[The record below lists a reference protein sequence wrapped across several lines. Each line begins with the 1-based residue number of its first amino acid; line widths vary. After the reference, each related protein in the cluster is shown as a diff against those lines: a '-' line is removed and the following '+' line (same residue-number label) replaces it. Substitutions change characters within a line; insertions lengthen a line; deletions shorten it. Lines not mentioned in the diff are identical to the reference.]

1 MRHLGKWLMA
11 LGLLAIVPA
20 ASDAA
25 LWGGNSAQ
33 NQQAAKQKNQ
43 KAANEVAGALRGAKL
58 QGYDIGIE
66 VKEGTAILT
75 GEVTDAAQKD
85 KATQVASKAKGVKK
99 VDNRLVVSPPK
110 AVAAKKAEKEI
121 QQAAVAAESA
131 PPTNQEMAERIAGAL
146 GKAGMSGFDLEVR
159 FQEGQALIGG
169 AVATP
174 AQRARIT
181 QVVSG
186 LDGVATVDNK
196 VTVTPQAAV
205 RRPAGPPPYANQ
217 AAYGG
222 GQMRAPIHPAA
233 YQQEGGPMPGG
244 PMPGGPMPGGPMG
257 GAMPGMPM
265 PPMPMGRSNA
275 GQINDMPNLPNY
287 AWPSYAQ
294 YPNSAAI
301 TYPKEYS
308 ASAWPYIGPF
318 YPYPQVPLGWRS
330 AQLEWDDGHWNLNFR
345 PRTEKWF
352 WFLKPDNW

>member
-25 LWGGNSAQ
+25 LWGNSAQ

-66 VKEGTAILT
+66 VKDGTAILT
-75 GEVTDAAQKD
+75 GEVTDASQKD
-85 KATQVASKAKGVKK
+85 KATQVAAKAKGVKK

-110 AVAAKKAEKEI
+110 AVAAKKAQSVI
-121 QQAAVAAESA
+121 QQSSAAEDT
-131 PPTNQEMAERIAGAL
+131 PPSNQEMAERIAGVL
-146 GKAGMSGFDLEVR
+146 GQAGMSGFDLEVR
-159 FQEGQALIGG
+159 FQDGQAVIGG
-169 AVATP
+169 AVANP
-174 AQRARIT
+174 SQRARIT
-181 QVVSG
+181 QVVSSLPG
-186 LDGVATVDNK
+186 IETVDNK
-196 VTVTPQAAV
+196 VVVTPQAA
-205 RRPAGPPPYANQ
+205 RRPVGPPRYVNQ
-217 AAYGG
+217 AAYQGG
-222 GQMRAPIHPAA
+222 PMRAPIHPAA
-233 YQQEGGPMPGG
+233 FQQEGGPMPGG
-244 PMPGGPMPGGPMG
+244 G
-257 GAMPGMPM
+257 MPGMPM
-265 PPMPMGRSNA
+265 PPIPMGRSNA
-275 GQINDMPNLPNY
+275 GQVNDMPNLPNY
-287 AWPSYAQ
+287 SWPTYAQ

-330 AQLEWDDGHWNLNFR
+330 AQLEWDDGHWALNFR

>member
-1 MRHLGKWLMA
+1 MRHLGKWLLAM
-11 LGLLAIVPA
+11 GLLAIVPA

-25 LWGGNSAQ
+25 LWGNSAQ

-75 GEVTDAAQKD
+75 GEVTDPAQKD

-110 AVAAKKAEKEI
+110 AVAAKQAEKEI
-121 QQAAVAAESA
+121 QQAAAAVESA
-131 PPTNQEMAERIAGAL
+131 PPTNQQMAERIAGAL
-146 GKAGMSGFDLEVR
+146 GNAGLSGFDLEVR

-169 AVATP
+169 AVANP

-186 LDGVATVDNK
+186 LDGVEMVDNT

-222 GQMRAPIHPAA
+222 PQMMRAPIHPAA
-233 YQQEGGPMPGG
+233 YQQEGG

-330 AQLEWDDGHWNLNFR
+330 AQLEWDDGHWALNFR

>member
-1 MRHLGKWLMA
+1 MRHLGKWLTA
-11 LGLLAIVPA
+11 LGLLAIVPT

-25 LWGGNSAQ
+25 LWGNSAQ

-43 KAANEVAGALRGAKL
+43 KAANEVASALKGAKL

-66 VKEGTAILT
+66 VKGGTAILT

-85 KATQVASKAKGVKK
+85 KATQIASKAKGVKK

-110 AVAAKKAEKEI
+110 AVAAKQAEKAI
-121 QQAAVAAESA
+121 QQAAAVESA
-131 PPTNQEMAERIAGAL
+131 PPTNQQMAERIASAL
-146 GKAGMSGFDLEVR
+146 GNAGMSGFDLEVR
-159 FQEGQALIGG
+159 FQDGQALIGG
-169 AVATP
+169 VVANP

-186 LDGVATVDNK
+186 LDGVETVDNK
-196 VTVTPQAAV
+196 VTVMSPASS
-205 RRPAGPPPYANQ
+205 RRPAGMPPYANQ
-217 AAYGG
+217 AAYGAP
-222 GQMRAPIHPAA
+222 QMMRAPIHPAA
-233 YQQEGGPMPGG
+233 FQQE
-244 PMPGGPMPGGPMG
+244 GGPMPGGPMG

-265 PPMPMGRSNA
+265 PPMPMGRMNA

-287 AWPSYAQ
+287 AWPTYAQ

-301 TYPKEYS
+301 SYPKEYS